1 MTENF
6 TIPQNPY
13 VSIENET
20 IGIRSGSKKYRFPLE
35 KICKMYV
42 SKRKSGQWSSLLHSF
57 FAPETSYNLCIQTRD
72 GNETKIRI
80 SALQRYYFIR
90 LISMIRNINNTN
102 QNNATAA
109 A

>member
-1 MTENF
+1 MADTF

-20 IGIRSGSKKYRFPLE
+20 IGIRSGSKKYRFPLD
-35 KICKMYV
+35 KIRKMYV
-42 SKRKSGQWSSLLHSF
+42 SKRKSGQWSSLLNSLLF
-57 FAPETSYNLCIQTRD
+57 SAEASYNLCIQTRD
-72 GNETKIRI
+72 GHETKIRI

-90 LISMIRNINNTN
+90 LISFIRNINAQQ
-102 QNNATAA
+102 QNTAA